1 MQIPVQDQEESHSN
15 SYKVRFNGMT
25 NYSHKAFRDQEVGVH
40 DDVDII
46 HSSTSED
53 ELSILGG
60 PTGKPNSHRSVH
72 LKYY

>member
-1 MQIPVQDQEESHSN
+1 
-15 SYKVRFNGMT
+15 MT